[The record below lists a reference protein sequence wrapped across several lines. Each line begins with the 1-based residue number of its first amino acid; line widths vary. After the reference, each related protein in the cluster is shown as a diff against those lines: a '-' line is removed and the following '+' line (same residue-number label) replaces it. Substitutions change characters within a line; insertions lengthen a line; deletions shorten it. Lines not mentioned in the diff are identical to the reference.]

1 VSGAGLAQDEVSDS
15 VRTDRD
21 GMTRY
26 DTIATLAL
34 ALLAAGGLDAWA
46 VAATP
51 PPGLEAPEST
61 LSPSGLDT
69 AERPAVIGRERAPT
83 GNPLWGIPLRVLTAT
98 RERPLFS
105 PSRRPPAPP
114 VVAAAPPPRPVVAP
128 KPPEPDHPLLTI
140 VGTIV
145 GESDAIGVFI
155 DAATNDVI
163 RLHTGQD
170 HDGWTLRTV
179 RGREA
184 TFEKSDRHATLALP
198 APGASPSPPPAPAA
212 NQPIP
217 VALPARGAPSAPAA
231 PQAGNTW
238 MDGDGQMIAP
248 PKLYQAAG
256 QRRE

>member
-1 VSGAGLAQDEVSDS
+1 
-15 VRTDRD
+15 
-21 GMTRY
+21 MTRY
-26 DTIATLAL
+26 HTIATLVL
-34 ALLAAGGLDAWA
+34 ALLAAGGLGAWA

-51 PPGLEAPEST
+51 PPGLEAPESA
-61 LSPSGLDT
+61 LNSGSLDP
-69 AERPAVIGRERAPT
+69 AADRPAVPIGREHAPT

-114 VVAAAPPPRPVVAP
+114 VVAAAPPPRPVVAS

-155 DAATNDVI
+155 DPATNDVI

-170 HDGWTLRTV
+170 HDGWTLRAV
-179 RGREA
+179 QGREA
-184 TFEKSDRHATLALP
+184 TFEKADRHATLALP
-198 APGASPSPPPAPAA
+198 APGAPASAPTVPAGI
-212 NQPIP
+212 QPIP
-217 VALPARGAPSAPAA
+217 VALPARGALPAPAA

-238 MDGDGQMIAP
+238 MDGDGQLIAP
-248 PKLYQAAG
+248 PKTYQAAG
-256 QRRE
+256 QR